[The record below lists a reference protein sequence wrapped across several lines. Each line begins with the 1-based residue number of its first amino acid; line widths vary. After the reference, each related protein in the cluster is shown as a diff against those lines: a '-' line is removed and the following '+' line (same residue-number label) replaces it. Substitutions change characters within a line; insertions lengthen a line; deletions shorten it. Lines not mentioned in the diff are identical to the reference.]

1 MNILDVLNEIW
12 NQILAVTS
20 IFVMPD
26 WGGLI
31 GALPVI
37 ILLGVVMPF
46 LTFLALG
53 MMIYTIRKPRTK
65 VDLRGRPAGR
75 RDRPRR
81 RPDLP
86 GRPAP
91 LPSRHAWSTRPGTVR
106 CERCRDEL
114 AVICPMCS
122 LGRPAIIDTC
132 TNCGLVLKVN
142 PRAVAVRTT
151 SGPRP
156 GGAAAA

>member
-20 IFVMPD
+20 IFVLPD

-65 VDLRGRPAGR
+65 VTFEEGPRVAEIGPGGDPVYPVGLPHCR
-75 RDRPRR
+75 RDG
-81 RPDLP
+81 LVY
-86 GRPAP
+86 
-91 LPSRHAWSTRPGTVR
+91 PSGTIR
-106 CERCRDEL
+106 CERCHDEL
-114 AVICPMCS
+114 GVICPMCG
-122 LGRPAIIDTC
+122 LGRQAIVDTC

-151 SGPRP
+151 TGPRP

>member
-20 IFVMPD
+20 IFVLPD

-65 VDLRGRPAGR
+65 VTFEEGPRVAEIGPGGDPIYPVGLPHCR
-75 RDRPRR
+75 RDM
-81 RPDLP
+81 LVY
-86 GRPAP
+86 
-91 LPSRHAWSTRPGTVR
+91 PSGTVR

-114 AVICPMCS
+114 AVICPMCNLARS
-122 LGRPAIIDTC
+122 AIIDTS